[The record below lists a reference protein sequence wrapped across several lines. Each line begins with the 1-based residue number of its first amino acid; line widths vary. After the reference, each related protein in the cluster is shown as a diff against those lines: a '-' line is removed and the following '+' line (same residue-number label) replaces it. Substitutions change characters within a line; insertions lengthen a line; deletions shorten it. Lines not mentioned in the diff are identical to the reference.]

1 MQKHTL
7 NTFIIVCAAVLFA
20 ISAHAKVL
28 ESAANG
34 FVLEISVEVPSTPEQ
49 SYAQFLRIGEWWDG
63 EHSWFGKAE
72 NFSLDPHVGGCFCE
86 IDGDKEAQ
94 HMRVSFVEPN
104 KEMRL
109 LGGLGPLQM
118 MGVNGAMSWQFVAT
132 EQGTKIIHR
141 YTVSGYS
148 RDGLDKLAAV
158 VDQVQSIQVNR
169 LAARLNGQPL

>member
-1 MQKHTL
+1 MQKPKLKTIL
-7 NTFIIVCAAVLFA
+7 ALCSAILFLT
-20 ISAHAKVL
+20 SARAEVL

-72 NFSLDPHVGGCFCE
+72 NFSLEPHVGGCFCE
-86 IDGDKEAQ
+86 IDGDREAQ
-94 HMRVSFVEPN
+94 HMRVSFVQPN

-118 MGVNGAMSWQFVAT
+118 MSVHGAMSWQFVAT
-132 EQGTKIIHR
+132 ETGTKIIHR

-169 LAARLNGQPL
+169 LATKLNGQPL